1 MDNFFSCPYGQRPQR
16 LSPATRFLAHRV
28 LSGEWGR
35 WLKDTPYLLVEDPE
49 AFQKLP
55 PVRKHAYA
63 IGLIAR
69 KAPIRL
75 TEGEY
80 LAGASTLGG
89 AAKHYIPV
97 CLPENQYMEPNSK
110 KFFCDSTSH
119 LTLGFEKALKI
130 GYKGLREE
138 IWQST
143 AVHSAGLG
151 DPERESKLEF
161 LQSLMDCID
170 AATLWHSRY
179 MQALAQRIETSLGP
193 VRRRYEEI
201 YQNLKNVPENPPRN
215 FREAVQALWFL
226 FDFQR
231 LCGNWPGI
239 GRIDKMLGGFLQ
251 SDLDSGAITLEEAR
265 EYLAHFWIK
274 GAEWVNG
281 TNEDIQPDS
290 GDGQNYQNIILSGI
304 DEDGKDVTNL
314 VTYLVLDV
322 VEELGISDFPISV
335 RLSPETDPRLLR
347 RVAEVLKLGGGI
359 LAVYNEPIVLEAL
372 TKFGYPLREAR
383 NFTNDGCWELQIP
396 GKTCF
401 RYDGYD
407 LLRIFQQQALKMH
420 LREPSAL
427 PYHSFEEL
435 FEAYSKAGAEYLQKN
450 VFDRAPECVGHGNIA
465 LMASLLTEDCIAKAK
480 NYWSGGAKY
489 TVYSPHPGG
498 LPDVANSLHAINQIV
513 YQQKKLTLNQLV
525 DLMKSDWKG
534 NEALRQSL
542 RNKITYYGN
551 DDPEADA
558 MMKRVY
564 DDYTDHVASCHA
576 LEGYLHP
583 AGISTFGRQIKWAAM
598 RMATPDGHHAGDV
611 LSHNIDPAPGTDLK
625 GATAVIKS
633 YSKLDL
639 TKLPGGTALTVKLL
653 PSVLKGEE
661 GTEALENLLQGFLAV
676 GGLFF
681 QPDIL
686 DVETLLEAQKHPE
699 QYENLSVRVS
709 GWSARFNSLDKQWQN
724 MVIQSTYQQ
733 L

>member
-1 MDNFFSCPYGQRPQR
+1 MENFFACPYGKRPEN
-16 LSPATRFLAHRV
+16 LSPATRSLTQRV
-28 LSGEWGR
+28 LTGEWGL
-35 WLKDTPYLLVEDPE
+35 WLKDTPYLLVEDPD
-49 AFQKLP
+49 AFQKMS
-55 PVRKHAYA
+55 PVQRQAYA

-89 AAKHYIPV
+89 ATRHYIPV
-97 CLPENQYMEPNSK
+97 CLPENQYMAPNSK
-110 KFFCDSTSH
+110 KFVSESTSH
-119 LTLGFEKALKI
+119 LTLGFEKALKT
-130 GYKGLREE
+130 GYRGLREE
-138 IWQST
+138 IWQSQ
-143 AVHSAGLG
+143 AVHSADCG

-161 LQSLMDCID
+161 LQALLDCID
-170 AATLWHSRY
+170 AATIWHSRY
-179 MQALAQRIETSLGP
+179 MEALEQRIKTSLGP
-193 VRRRYEEI
+193 VQRRYQEI

-215 FREAVQALWFL
+215 FREAIQSLWFL

-251 SDLDSGAITLEEAR
+251 RDLDTGAITVEEAR
-265 EYLAHFWIK
+265 EYIAHFWIK

-281 TNEDIQPDS
+281 TNEDIQRDS

-304 DEDGKDVTNL
+304 DEDGKDVTNP

-335 RLSPETDPRLLR
+335 RLSPDSNPKLLR
-347 RVAEVLKLGGGI
+347 RVSEVLKLGGGI
-359 LAVYNEPIVLEAL
+359 LAVYNEPLVIESL
-372 TKFGYPLREAR
+372 TQFGYSLPEAR
-383 NFTNDGCWELQIP
+383 NFANDGCWELQVP

-407 LLRIFQQQALKMH
+407 LLRILQQVLKMYD
-420 LREPSAL
+420 RTPSAL
-427 PYHSFEEL
+427 PYQSFDEL
-435 FEAYSKAGAEYLQKN
+435 FAAYSQAAAQYLQDN
-450 VFDRAPECVGHGNIA
+450 VFDSARKYVGHGYTA
-465 LMASLLTEDCIAKAK
+465 LLASLLTEDCIGRAK

-498 LPDVANSLHAINQIV
+498 MPDVANSLHAINQIV
-513 YQQKKLTLNQLV
+513 YQQRRLSLNELV
-525 DLMKSDWKG
+525 DLMKDNWQGS
-534 NEALRQSL
+534 EPLRQEL
-542 RNKITYYGN
+542 RSKITYYGN

-564 DDYTDHVASCHA
+564 DDYTGHVAAYHSP
-576 LEGYLHP
+576 EGYLHP

-598 RMATPDGHHAGDV
+598 RKATPDGHRAGDI

-633 YSKLDL
+633 YTKLDL
-639 TKLPGGTALTVKLL
+639 KKLPGGTALTIKLL

-661 GTEALENLLQGFLAV
+661 GTEALENLLRGFLAL
-676 GGLFF
+676 GGLFL

-686 DVETLLEAQKHPE
+686 DAEALLEAQKHPE
-699 QYENLSVRVS
+699 RYESLSVRVS
-709 GWSARFNSLDKQWQN
+709 GWSARFNTLDKHWQE
-724 MVIQSTYQQ
+724 MVIQSTCQQ